1 MANFKTYITEQGW
14 RTLLNS
20 GLLNSITSFKAGDE
34 TIIYGIEENNIK
46 PSFYDIPLVGNREG
60 TTTIPMCSLAQRKSV
75 PLTPP
80 QPEEIR
86 TLDSRVKL
94 AFISEDCAIPFEK
107 NNITV
112 RVNVEKWIDNLLN
125 LKSTSYNRNASG
137 LKIHIWDY
145 IVGYLEEYNSGT
157 KVWNF
162 KETYQS
168 NIDIYYKLNSQKDTQ
183 IFNLVNPKYMEV
195 TNGGDKVFVNGQTKT
210 RFPSPMILAFN
221 TKSIDGVNVFGT
233 SNTLGLYPDSWG
245 YVADGS
251 FINSGDLE
259 NIVRE
264 NTNAYR
270 QIYPAIRINN
280 KIYQLKTDNNYTTKD
295 GVGYMVWGYKDS
307 NNVPAIDGLTDK
319 LKLFMKSNGE
329 EIQPGVYR
337 MIINFNVGLKGDKT
351 FNRAYQNKK
360 VGGELTYELYY
371 NENTVS
377 TDLYTIS

>member
-14 RTLLNS
+14 RTLLNG

-46 PSFYDIPLVGNREG
+46 PAFYDILLTGNREG
-60 TTTIPMCSLAQRKSV
+60 TTTIPSCSLAQRKSV

-94 AFISEDCAIPFEK
+94 AFISEDCNIPFEK
-107 NNITV
+107 NNLTV
-112 RVNVEKWIDNLLN
+112 RVNIDKWIDDLLN
-125 LKSTSYNRNASG
+125 LKATSYNRNASG
-137 LKIHIWDY
+137 LKIHLWDY
-145 IVGYLEEYNSGT
+145 IVGYLEEYNAGT
-157 KVWNF
+157 KVWYT

-168 NIDIYYKLNSQKDTQ
+168 NIDISYKLLSQKDINTYS
-183 IFNLVNPKYMEV
+183 LVNPKYMELG
-195 TNGGDKVFVNGQTKT
+195 NGGQKLFVNGQTKT
-210 RFPSPMILAFN
+210 RFASPMVMAFN
-221 TKSIDGVNVFGT
+221 TKSIDGVDVFGT

-251 FINSGDLE
+251 YINSGDLE
-259 NIVRE
+259 NIFRE
-264 NTNAYR
+264 NPNAYK
-270 QIYPAIRINN
+270 QIYPAIKINN
-280 KIYQLKTDNNYTTKD
+280 NIYQLKTDSNYTTKD

-307 NNVPAIDGLTDK
+307 NNTPAIDGLTNK
-319 LKLFMKSNGE
+319 LKLFMKANGE
-329 EIQPGVYR
+329 ELQPGVYR
-337 MIINFNVGLKGDKT
+337 MIINFSVGLKGGKT
-351 FNRAYQNKK
+351 FNGAYQNKR
-360 VGGELTYELYY
+360 VGGELAYELYY